1 MFYIE
6 LERKDWDL
14 HTLEAAWQNLA
25 SRYKKAWA
33 LQSIPLKISSLDC
46 RADSR
51 ETLIKKQAL
60 LRQELQKNFK
70 QNPTVALK
78 ATLSAS
84 SVTRLFIIFP
94 ADVMDAQK
102 FYFIWREWQALYQD
116 HKLTL
121 AVPGIAKDSD
131 YWQAR
136 LNALP
141 ASSPISLITEKM
153 QMSGEFSCRFEHYQD
168 RVQASQYRR
177 LKVLAQKYQVS
188 LTVLI
193 LVAVHEILVE
203 QTETSMFRLNLVLGN
218 RLPLYPYLGD
228 KADYATSTAM
238 LPLVLSSGKTLL
250 ECAENLALSLK
261 EDAKQLTTST
271 LPALYAAEWADQS
284 TVPLLLECN
293 LQQGLR
299 HNLLAEPADIVTC
312 SHALRVNYYL
322 NVWKEGGELCYRC
335 SLPKEDSSKKI
346 YLQRLLTERMQ
357 SLADHEGSLQE
368 VSAVS
373 MKANLDAE
381 QESVRKAE
389 KLHFSIKGLQEYEAA
404 LKAMQQSLERKEVE
418 QYAKQ
423 FKQQRLALEKVA
435 GYLWS
440 QYDKPP
446 YAEDL
451 NALFTQHNLLGEMF
465 YRDAFER
472 AQAQLKNHWPHIKNL
487 QRIFKESP
495 PPELHE
501 APAIKAVAE
510 FNKIAYDDNLSP
522 EAFKASIRK
531 LEQEVFK
538 K

>member
-14 HTLEAAWQNLA
+14 HTLEAVWQILA

-46 RADSR
+46 CADSS

-70 QNPTVALK
+70 QNPAVALK
-78 ATLSAS
+78 ATLSPSA
-84 SVTRLFIIFP
+84 VTRLFIVFP
-94 ADVMDAQK
+94 TDVMDEKK
-102 FYFIWREWQALYQD
+102 FYVLWREWQALYQD
-116 HKLTL
+116 HKLKL

-141 ASSPISLITEKM
+141 ASAAIAPAEKI
-153 QMSGEFSCRFEHYQD
+153 QTLGEFSCRFEHYQD
-168 RVQASQYRR
+168 RLLASDYRR
-177 LKVLAQKYQVS
+177 LKVLAQKYQLS

-193 LVAVHEILVE
+193 LVAVYEILLVE
-203 QTETSMFRLNLVLGN
+203 TETTTFRLNLVLDN

-228 KADYATSTAM
+228 KADYASSIAV
-238 LPLVLSSGKTLL
+238 LPLVFSSGKTLL
-250 ECAENLALSLK
+250 ERAENLALSLK
-261 EDAKQLTTST
+261 EDAKHLTTST
-271 LPALYAAEWADQS
+271 LPVLYVSEWADQAAL
-284 TVPLLLECN
+284 PLLIECN

-322 NVWKEGGELCYRC
+322 NIWEEGGELCYRC
-335 SLPKEDSSKKI
+335 SLPKENSSKKI

-357 SLADHEGSLQE
+357 SLAEHEGYLQE
-368 VSAVS
+368 ASVVSI
-373 MKANLDAE
+373 KAQLEAE
-381 QESVRKAE
+381 QTLGETE

-404 LKAMQQSLERKEVE
+404 LKAMQQSLERKEVML
-418 QYAKQ
+418 YAKQ

-440 QYDKPP
+440 QYNKPP

-472 AQAQLKNHWPHIKNL
+472 AQAQLKSHWPHIKNL
-487 QRIFKESP
+487 QRIFKENP